1 MLCVTRWSA
10 VLLEPM
16 KQIPDLAMP
25 SNIPINLIIDHP
37 DWDRMLPDALA
48 VAQRAWQQVAAVQP
62 ELTKHRIDIVL
73 ADDDLLHQLNR
84 DHRGRD
90 KPTNV
95 LSFSYS
101 GDDAPPMPPEL
112 LADALAEQP
121 TGELY
126 LAAGVVS
133 AEAAAGGLSIA
144 HHFAHLIV
152 HGLLHLLGYDHELDQ
167 EAEEMEALETQILA
181 QMGIANPYDARDTN
195 HSSPGR
201 DAS

>member
-1 MLCVTRWSA
+1 MT
-10 VLLEPM
+10 
-16 KQIPDLAMP
+16 QNPDSAMP
-25 SNIPINLIIDHP
+25 PNIPINLIIDDA
-37 DWDRMLPDALA
+37 DWEQMLPDALA
-48 VAQRAWQQVAAVQP
+48 VAGQAWQQVAALHP

-95 LSFSYS
+95 LSFSY
-101 GDDAPPMPPEL
+101 GDDDAPPVPVEQ
-112 LADALAEQP
+112 LAEQLAEQP

-126 LAAGVVS
+126 LAAGVVA

-152 HGLLHLLGYDHELDQ
+152 HGLLHLLGYDHQTNEELAGMRERERTVLD
-167 EAEEMEALETQILA
+167 AL
-181 QMGIANPYDARDTN
+181 GIARSWPELW
-195 HSSPGR
+195 P
-201 DAS
+201 

>member
-1 MLCVTRWSA
+1 MT
-10 VLLEPM
+10 
-16 KQIPDLAMP
+16 QNPDLAMP
-25 SNIPINLIIDHP
+25 SNIPINLIIDDA
-37 DWDRMLPDALA
+37 DWEQMLPDALA
-48 VAQRAWQQVAAVQP
+48 IAGQAWQQVAVLHP
-62 ELTKHRIDIVL
+62 ELSKHRIDIVL

-101 GDDAPPMPPEL
+101 DDDAPPIPATQ
-112 LADALAEQP
+112 LADALADQP

-144 HHFAHLIV
+144 DHFAHLIV

-181 QMGIANPYDARDTN
+181 QMGIATPYDVRDIN